1 MNREGRLKKKKIEW
15 RTTAGWMGRENYE
28 TFKGGQGKGK
38 STWRAEE
45 NTAVGGKEGGS
56 ERPT

>member
-1 MNREGRLKKKKIEW
+1 MSEYSERVDLKKKKS
-15 RTTAGWMGRENYE
+15 TVGWMGRENYE
-28 TFKGGQGKGK
+28 TFKRGQGKGK